1 MSKFDNNFNQLFGNK
16 KKKTEVKIEVQQ
28 NASVGARK
36 IYSTD
41 YDELKKYQVRR
52 YLEDGKMKS
61 LTELLEEIAEY
72 YASDF
77 RVQQLKTVYDKDD
90 SINEEK
96 ARDNK
101 SIKMP
106 TAFYELLELV
116 AAEDSVSLEKNRKRN
131 SGYKKAFS
139 IVVRHYAKN
148 K

>member
-1 MSKFDNNFNQLFGNK
+1 MSKFDNNFNRLFGNK
-16 KKKTEVKIEVQQ
+16 KKKTEVKIELQQ

-36 IYSTD
+36 IYSSD

-52 YLEDGKMKS
+52 YLEEGKMKS
-61 LTELLEEIAEY
+61 LTELLEEIAGY
-72 YASDF
+72 YTSDP
-77 RVQQLKTVYDKDD
+77 RIKQLKTAYEKDD

-106 TAFYELLELV
+106 TAFYDLLELV
-116 AAEDSVSLEKNRKRN
+116 AAEDSISLEKNRKRN

>member
-1 MSKFDNNFNQLFGNK
+1 M
-16 KKKTEVKIEVQQ
+16 
-28 NASVGARK
+28 
-36 IYSTD
+36 
-41 YDELKKYQVRR
+41 
-52 YLEDGKMKS
+52 
-61 LTELLEEIAEY
+61 LEEIAGY
-72 YASDF
+72 YTSES
-77 RVQQLKTVYDKDD
+77 RVKQLKTAYDKDD

-106 TAFYELLELV
+106 TAFYDLLELV
-116 AAEDSVSLEKNRKRN
+116 AADDSISLEKNRKRN